1 MAERFRVVW
10 VRSPAGPW
18 WCVVDT
24 AQLAPDG
31 GELVV
36 ADGGLGPEGCSLAR
50 NKARWLE
57 AKSTAQSEPEED
69 THAEDDTDRTVSP
82 T

>member
-1 MAERFRVVW
+1 MMTTDRFQVVW

-24 AQLAPDG
+24 TQRAPDG
-31 GELVV
+31 GQLVV

-50 NKARWLE
+50 DKQRWL
-57 AKSTAQSEPEED
+57 AKEQGSTLD
-69 THAEDDTDRTVSP
+69 AETEI
-82 T
+82 